1 MSGERIAS
9 RAEQFLQFGAD
20 VDENSGIATIF
31 FEKLVCDLDILE
43 NSVFDV
49 LVKGTKRKVEFKVTQ
64 LPNDMKML
72 SYLTGELS
80 NAATYF
86 SNFANVSKI

>member
-72 SYLTGELS
+72 SYLAGELS

-86 SNFANVSKI
+86 SNFANVS